1 MVSMEAADVIAALE
15 DEEDSGEKTPDSEET
30 PLDAVSYEDVEFNAD
45 FNAITASS
53 TAASSTCI
61 SIASVSPEAGQRQ
74 NVQPFVRFASISIF
88 HNCTCKDLH
97 LGWVKSAYHKCSL
110 RQFFAGRSRRL
121 IVLRVSLYLALL
133 WLRMSPV
140 FLYTG
145 RRGDQTI
152 ETSFEQAV
160 LICK

>member
-61 SIASVSPEAGQRQ
+61 SIASVSPEAGQRH
-74 NVQPFVRFASISIF
+74 NVQPCPQSV
-88 HNCTCKDLH
+88 
-97 LGWVKSAYHKCSL
+97 
-110 RQFFAGRSRRL
+110 
-121 IVLRVSLYLALL
+121 
-133 WLRMSPV
+133 
-140 FLYTG
+140 
-145 RRGDQTI
+145 
-152 ETSFEQAV
+152 
-160 LICK
+160 

>member
-45 FNAITASS
+45 FNAITATS

-61 SIASVSPEAGQRQ
+61 SNASVSPEAGQRQ
-74 NVQPFVRFASISIF
+74 NGQPCGRFALISIF
-88 HNCTCKDLH
+88 HNCTCKDIR

-110 RQFFAGRSRRL
+110 RQFFTGRSRRL
-121 IVLRVSLYLALL
+121 IVQRVALYLA
-133 WLRMSPV
+133 
-140 FLYTG
+140 
-145 RRGDQTI
+145 
-152 ETSFEQAV
+152 
-160 LICK
+160 